1 MQDELRAEYDLTSL
15 RVRKLG
21 PGRNRFGGFVDHL
34 RSVRS
39 LDRDKNAGESCE

>member
-21 PGRNRFGGFVDHL
+21 PGRNRFGEFVDHL
-34 RSVRS
+34 RSVREF
-39 LDRDKNAGESCE
+39 DRQKSADESCE